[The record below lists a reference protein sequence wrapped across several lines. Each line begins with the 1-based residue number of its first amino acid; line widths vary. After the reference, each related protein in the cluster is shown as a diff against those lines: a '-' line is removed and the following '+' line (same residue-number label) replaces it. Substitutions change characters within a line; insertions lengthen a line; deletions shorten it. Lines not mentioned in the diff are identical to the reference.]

1 MPGKVINTHKSI
13 KHAIIDRTNSK
24 MLVAVGIATF
34 LFVFSV
40 FASRALIS
48 QSLYHG
54 RVIREKELALR
65 LLKDNEKT
73 VVALKESYDK
83 FESAEKNILGGNPT
97 GTGELDGTN
106 AKIVLDALPSKYDFP
121 ALSSSLEKILRDGG
135 YEIGSIGGIED
146 SALAESSTTAS
157 GTVAPVEMPYQFTVN
172 ADTEGIKRL
181 LKTLESSIRPIYVDS
196 IQVQS
201 GDTVLQAQVTL
212 RTFFTQPKTFQ
223 LGSQEV
229 Q

>member
-1 MPGKVINTHKSI
+1 MPGKVINTHKSV

-24 MLVAVGIATF
+24 MLVTVGIATF
-34 LFVFSV
+34 VFVFSV

-65 LLKDNEKT
+65 LLKEDEKT
-73 VVALKESYDK
+73 VAQLKEAYDK
-83 FESAEKNILGGNPT
+83 FQSADVNILGGNPS
-97 GTGELDGTN
+97 GEGELDGNN
-106 AKIVLDALPSKYDFP
+106 AKLVLDALPSKYDFP
-121 ALSSSLEKILRDGG
+121 ALSSSIEKILRDGG
-135 YEIGSIGGIED
+135 YEIGSIGGVED

-157 GTVAPVEMPYQFTVN
+157 GKVIPIEMPYQFTVN
-172 ADTEGIKRL
+172 ADTDGIRRL
-181 LKTLESSIRPIYVDS
+181 LETLEKSIRPIYVDS

-201 GDTVLQAQVTL
+201 GDTVLQAEVTM

>member
-1 MPGKVINTHKSI
+1 MPGKVINTHKSV
-13 KHAIIDRTNSK
+13 KHEIIDRTNSK

-40 FASRALIS
+40 FACRALIS

-73 VVALKESYDK
+73 VAELKQSFDEFQSQ
-83 FESAEKNILGGNPT
+83 EKNILGGNPT
-97 GTGELDGTN
+97 GSGELDGSN
-106 AKIVLDALPSKYDFP
+106 AKLVLDALPSKYDFP
-121 ALSSSLEKILRDGG
+121 ALSSSIEKILRDGG
-135 YEIGSIGGIED
+135 FEIGSIGGIED
-146 SALAESSTTAS
+146 SALAESSNTAS
-157 GTVAPVEMPYQFTVN
+157 GTVAPVEMPYMFTVN
-172 ADTEGIKRL
+172 ADTDGIKRL
-181 LKTLESSIRPIYVDS
+181 LDTLERSIRPIYVDL

-201 GDTVLQAQVTL
+201 GDTVLQAQITL

>member
-1 MPGKVINTHKSI
+1 MPGKVINTHKSV
-13 KHAIIDRTNSK
+13 KHDIIDRTNSK
-24 MLVAVGIATF
+24 MLVTVGVATF
-34 LFVFSV
+34 MFVFSV

-65 LLKDNEKT
+65 LLKENETT
-73 VVALKESYDK
+73 VADLKKSYDA
-83 FESAEKNILGGNPT
+83 FQSADKNILGGNPA
-97 GTGELDGTN
+97 GTGELDGNN

-121 ALSSSLEKILRDGG
+121 ALSSSIEKILRDGG
-135 YEIGSIGGIED
+135 YEIVSIGGIED

-157 GTVAPVEMPYQFTVN
+157 GTVAPVEMPYQFAVN

-181 LKTLESSIRPIYVDS
+181 LQTLEKSIRPIYVDS

-201 GDTVLQAQVTL
+201 GETVLQAQVNL